1 MQNKPAQPQQKNGQ
15 HDVKSLAALVGMTEA
30 DVRSLTKKGVLSAQ
44 DGLYD
49 PARSL
54 VAIARHLVKTRDT
67 AEAKARAAK
76 ARAEFEESKLAAAK
90 KGAPTAPPSDPDAN
104 KRKCGKWSPAVGE
117 RICRAME
124 EGVSMP
130 KAARDEGVTEGTV
143 RQWAREKPNFATRYA
158 LARERQPAAYH
169 DDLDSAIEEA
179 AIAALDP
186 VNATARLTALRL
198 RIDTRKWQLSKMLP
212 KKYGEHS
219 SVHVCAEPSNEGN
232 SAPAMAAD
240 EAERI
245 VQAIAERQARLMRM
259 QAAEENAAAEDA
271 NG

>member
-1 MQNKPAQPQQKNGQ
+1 MAAKSPQQQAPKGM
-15 HDVKSLAALVGMTEA
+15 HDAKSLAALVGMSEA
-30 DVRSLTKKGVLSAQ
+30 DVRSLTKKGVLTAQ

-49 PARSL
+49 PARAL
-54 VAIARHLVKTRDT
+54 VSITRHLVKTRDT

-76 ARAEFEESKLAAAK
+76 ARAEFEESKLAAVK
-90 KGAPTAPPSDPDAN
+90 KGQATPPIDPDAN

-124 EGVSMP
+124 EGVSLT
-130 KAARDEGVTEGTV
+130 KAAKAEGVTEGTV

-219 SVHVCAEPSNEGN
+219 SVHVCAEPANEAN
-232 SAPAMAAD
+232 SAPAMASD

-259 QAAEENAAAEDA
+259 QAAEEAEEN

>member
-1 MQNKPAQPQQKNGQ
+1 MPNKPAQPQQKNGL

-30 DVRSLTKKGVLSAQ
+30 DVRALTKKGVLSAQ

-76 ARAEFEESKLAAAK
+76 ARAEFEESKLAAVK
-90 KGAPTAPPSDPDAN
+90 KGPASAQVDPDAN

-130 KAARDEGVTEGTV
+130 KAAKAEGVTEGTV

-219 SVHVCAEPSNEGN
+219 SVHVCAEPVNEAS
-232 SAPAMAAD
+232 SAPAMASD

-245 VQAIAERQARLMRM
+245 VQAIAERQARLMRQQ
-259 QAAEENAAAEDA
+259 QAEEGAEENI
-271 NG
+271 G

>member
-1 MQNKPAQPQQKNGQ
+1 MADKSPQQNAPKGM
-15 HDVKSLAALVGMTEA
+15 HDAKSLAALVGMSEA
-30 DVRSLTKKGVLSAQ
+30 DVRSLTKKGVLTAQ
-44 DGLYD
+44 DGQYD
-49 PARSL
+49 PARAL
-54 VAIARHLVKTRDT
+54 VSITRHLVKTRDT

-76 ARAEFEESKLAAAK
+76 ARAEFEESKLAAVK
-90 KGAPTAPPSDPDAN
+90 KGQATPPLDPDAN

-117 RICRAME
+117 RICRAIE
-124 EGVSMP
+124 EGISMP
-130 KAARDEGVTEGTV
+130 KAAKAEGVTEGTV

-169 DDLDSAIEEA
+169 DDIDRALEEA
-179 AIAALDP
+179 SEAALDP

-219 SVHVCAEPSNEGN
+219 SVHVCAEPANEAN
-232 SAPAMAAD
+232 SAPSMASD

-259 QAAEENAAAEDA
+259 QAEEEAEVEN
-271 NG
+271 G

>member
-1 MQNKPAQPQQKNGQ
+1 MADKPSQQQAPKGM
-15 HDVKSLAALVGMTEA
+15 HDAKSLAALVGMSEA
-30 DVRSLTKKGVLSAQ
+30 DVRSLTKKGVLTAQ

-49 PARSL
+49 PARAL
-54 VAIARHLVKTRDT
+54 VSITRHLVKTRDT

-76 ARAEFEESKLAAAK
+76 ARAEFEESKLAAVK
-90 KGAPTAPPSDPDAN
+90 KGQATPLPDPDAN

-117 RICRAME
+117 RICRAIE
-124 EGVSMP
+124 EGISMP
-130 KAARDEGVTEGTV
+130 KAAKAEGVTEGAV
-143 RQWAREKPNFATRYA
+143 RQWAREKPTFATRYA

-169 DDLDSAIEEA
+169 DDIDRALEEA
-179 AIAALDP
+179 DEAALDP

-219 SVHVCAEPSNEGN
+219 SVHVCAEPANEAN
-232 SAPAMAAD
+232 SAPAMASD

-259 QAAEENAAAEDA
+259 QAEEEAEVEN
-271 NG
+271 G

>member
-1 MQNKPAQPQQKNGQ
+1 MADKPSQQAPKGG
-15 HDVKSLAALVGMTEA
+15 HDAKGLAALVGMTEA

-76 ARAEFEESKLAAAK
+76 ARAEFEESKLAAVK
-90 KGAPTAPPSDPDAN
+90 KGPAPAQFDPDAN

-124 EGVSMP
+124 EGMSLT
-130 KAARDEGVTEGTV
+130 KAAKAEGVTEGTV
-143 RQWAREKPNFATRYA
+143 RQWAREKENFSTRYA
-158 LARERQPAAYH
+158 LARERQPAVYH
-169 DDLDSAIEEA
+169 DDIDRALEEA
-179 AIAALDP
+179 DEAAADP

-219 SVHVCAEPSNEGN
+219 SVHVCAEPANEAN
-232 SAPAMAAD
+232 SSPAMASD

-245 VQAIAERQARLMRM
+245 VQAIAERQARLMRL
-259 QAAEENAAAEDA
+259 QQAEEEAEDK
-271 NG
+271 GSE

>member
-1 MQNKPAQPQQKNGQ
+1 MAEKNT
-15 HDVKSLAALVGMTEA
+15 HDAKSFALLVGMREA
-30 DVRSLTKKGVLSAQ
+30 DVRDLTKKGVLTAQ
-44 DGLYD
+44 DGQYE

-54 VAIARHLVKTRDT
+54 VALARHLVRTRDT
-67 AEAKARAAK
+67 AEAKARAEK
-76 ARAEFEESKLAAAK
+76 ARAEFEEQKLAALK
-90 KGAPTAPPSDPDAN
+90 KAPLALSDVKSDAN
-104 KRKCGKWSPAVGE
+104 KRKCGKWSTAVGE

-124 EGVSMP
+124 EGISLT
-130 KAARDEGVTEGTV
+130 KAAKAEGVTEGTV
-143 RQWAREKPNFATRYA
+143 RQWAREKPAFATRYA

-169 DDLDSAIEEA
+169 DDLDQAVEDA
-179 AIAALDP
+179 AEAALDP
-186 VNATARLTALRL
+186 VNATARLMAIRL

-219 SVHVCAEPSNEGN
+219 SVHVCAEPANEAN
-232 SAPAMAAD
+232 SSPAMASD

-259 QAAEENAAAEDA
+259 QAAEENAEAEDA